1 MNTDTRRVVIFV
13 VVGLLVAAGVGVSV
27 WHLGAPKSSSMDD
40 NATPVANKQLTSS
53 EEKATTSS
61 SSASSTAPS
70 DGRDRDDAKDNDGN
84 QRASREDAKYSAPQ
98 ANDPFLAP
106 NAVVDAQTAPAAP
119 TTYYRPDN
127 LSASQG
133 QQNQQGQQSQQGQQ
147 NQQGQQGTQDSGQQV
162 QPTQP
167 AKPTPTTHPGTSEE
181 PSTSDEP
188 QPSSPN
194 QPEPSPTVP
203 GLPAEENNGH
213 LEIHISDLLPE
224 PAHQQAPPAEKERAE
239 TQNAPEPTEETAGQG
254 ND

>member
-70 DGRDRDDAKDNDGN
+70 DSRDRDDAKDNDDN
-84 QRASREDAKYSAPQ
+84 QRAAREDANYSAPQ

-106 NAVVDAQTAPAAP
+106 NAVVDAQTGPAAP

-133 QQNQQGQQSQQGQQ
+133 QQSQQNQQG
-147 NQQGQQGTQDSGQQV
+147 QQGQQGTQDSGQQV
-162 QPTQP
+162 QPTAPTQP
-167 AKPTPTTHPGTSEE
+167 AQPTPTARPDTSEK
-181 PSTSDEP
+181 PSTSNEP
-188 QPSSPN
+188 QPSSAN

-213 LEIHISDLLPE
+213 LDIQISDLLPE
-224 PAHQQAPPAEKERAE
+224 PPHQQAPPAEKERAE

-254 ND
+254 NN

>member
-61 SSASSTAPS
+61 SSTSSTAPS
-70 DGRDRDDAKDNDGN
+70 DRRDRDDAKDNDGN
-84 QRASREDAKYSAPQ
+84 QHSSREDAKFSAPQ

-106 NAVVDAQTAPAAP
+106 NSVVDAQTAPAAP

-133 QQNQQGQQSQQGQQ
+133 QQNQQGQQGQQGSQ
-147 NQQGQQGTQDSGQQV
+147 NSGQQGTQIQPTQPG

-167 AKPTPTTHPGTSEE
+167 APTTRPDTSEE
-181 PSTSDEP
+181 PSTTTEP

-194 QPEPSPTVP
+194 QPAPSPTIP

-213 LEIHISDLLPE
+213 LEIQISDLLPE
-224 PAHQQAPPAEKERAE
+224 PAQQQAPPAEERGE
-239 TQNAPEPTEETAGQG
+239 TRDAPEPTEETAGEPG
-254 ND
+254 NN

>member
-13 VVGLLVAAGVGVSV
+13 VVGLIVAAGVGVSV

-53 EEKATTSS
+53 EEKTTTLS

-70 DGRDRDDAKDNDGN
+70 DGRDRDDTKDHDDN
-84 QRASREDAKYSAPQ
+84 QRTAREDANYSAPQ

-133 QQNQQGQQSQQGQQ
+133 QQGQQGQQS
-147 NQQGQQGTQDSGQQV
+147 QQGQQGTQDSGQQV

-167 AKPTPTTHPGTSEE
+167 AQPTQTTRPDTSEE
-181 PSTSDEP
+181 PSTSNEP

-194 QPEPSPTVP
+194 QPEPSPTLP

-213 LEIHISDLLPE
+213 PEIQIPDLLPE
-224 PAHQQAPPAEKERAE
+224 PPHRQAPPAEKERAE
-239 TQNAPEPTEETAGQG
+239 PQDAPEPTEETAGQG
-254 ND
+254 NS

>member
-40 NATPVANKQLTSS
+40 NATSVANKQLTSS
-53 EEKATTSS
+53 TEKATTSS
-61 SSASSTAPS
+61 SSTSSTAPS
-70 DGRDRDDAKDNDGN
+70 DKRDRDEAKDGENN
-84 QRASREDAKYSAPQ
+84 QRGSREDAKYSAPQ
-98 ANDPFLAP
+98 ANDPFLPP
-106 NAVVDAQTAPAAP
+106 NSVVDAQTAPAAP

-133 QQNQQGQQSQQGQQ
+133 QQGQQNQQGQQS
-147 NQQGQQGTQDSGQQV
+147 QQGQQGTQDSGQQV

-167 AKPTPTTHPGTSEE
+167 AQPAPTTRPDTSEE
-181 PSTSDEP
+181 PSTSNEP

-194 QPEPSPTVP
+194 QPQPSPTVP
-203 GLPAEENNGH
+203 GLPAEESNGH
-213 LEIHISDLLPE
+213 PESQIPDLLPE
-224 PAHQQAPPAEKERAE
+224 PPHQQAPPAEKERAE
-239 TQNAPEPTEETAGQG
+239 MQTAPEPTEETAGQG